1 MVTIRACL
9 GQEGCPAPGPPGTA
23 SGLPVG
29 ALARVSDPP
38 HIIVPVTRTGGGGG
52 LSPEVR
58 EVLRAY
64 LDASL
69 LSDSLQADLWREA
82 HLTLAQL
89 AVLRN
94 LRDGRP
100 RLAGELAGAVGL
112 SPASATRLF
121 DRLEERGLLRRHRG
135 RDDRRCVEIRLT
147 ARGRRLVGPSRALR
161 NSPLRRAVEAMTEAE
176 QRTLAA
182 GLRRLAEQARRLER
196 LSPRVALP

>member
-1 MVTIRACL
+1 M
-9 GQEGCPAPGPPGTA
+9 
-23 SGLPVG
+23 
-29 ALARVSDPP
+29 
-38 HIIVPVTRTGGGGG
+38 TGGDGG

-58 EVLRAY
+58 EVLGAY

-69 LSDSLQADLWREA
+69 LAGSLQAELWREA

-94 LRDGRP
+94 LLDGRP
-100 RLAGELAGAVGL
+100 KLAGELAGRVGL

-147 ARGRRLVGPSRALR
+147 ARGRQLIGAARALR
-161 NSPLRRAVEAMTEAE
+161 ESPLRRAVEAMTEAE
-176 QRTLAA
+176 RRSLAVA
-182 GLRRLAEQARRLER
+182 LRRLAETARQLDPLARGG
-196 LSPRVALP
+196 ALP